1 MNTPIVDVS
10 PTARARLPRLGLSRF
25 ERFRG
30 SGTMRLGLTVVGVL
44 VLIAVISHFW
54 TPYDPA
60 ATKVGP
66 VYGEPTGKNWFGT
79 DRVGSDIFSRTM
91 AGTRTDVG
99 ITLTAVAISFSI
111 GTFLGSIAG
120 FFGGWVDTLIS
131 RLTEVMQ
138 AFPTLLLA
146 LLIVAAVG
154 PGIRNVIIVVAVV
167 GIPDYLRLAR
177 AEILSK
183 KTWQFAEAGQMVGNP
198 PLRLLLRHLV
208 PNSLLPLIAYSSINA
223 SWVTGLV
230 ASLGFLGLGI
240 EPGSAEWGAMIARG
254 EDSIVSGEWWISFFP
269 GVAIFILAAA
279 FYLIGDGIT
288 QGRDKR

>member
-1 MNTPIVDVS
+1 MTMQTIDIAA
-10 PTARARLPRLGLSRF
+10 TARAPRLGLSRLTK
-25 ERFRG
+25 FRG
-30 SGTMRLGLTVVGVL
+30 SGSMKLGLSVVGL
-44 VLIAVISHFW
+44 LALIAVISHFW
-54 TPYDPA
+54 TPYDPG
-60 ATKVGP
+60 ATKVGD
-66 VYGEPTGKNWFGT
+66 VYGAPNASHWFGT

-99 ITLTAVAISFSI
+99 ITLAAVAISFTI
-111 GTFLGSIAG
+111 GTFLGSISG
-120 FFGGWVDTLIS
+120 FFGGWIDTLIS

-146 LLIVAAVG
+146 MLIVAAVG
-154 PGIRNVIIVVAVV
+154 PGIRNVIIVVAIV

-183 KTWQFAEAGQMVGNP
+183 KSWQFAEAAQMVGNP

-240 EPGSAEWGAMIARG
+240 EPSSAEWGAMIARG

-269 GVAIFILAAA
+269 GLAIFVLAAA

-288 QGRDKR
+288 QGRDRR

>member
-1 MNTPIVDVS
+1 MNIQTVDVS
-10 PTARARLPRLGLSRF
+10 TSVSPRIRWLNLR
-25 ERFRG
+25 RYRG
-30 SGTMRLGLTVVGVL
+30 SATMRLGLVVVGFLVL
-44 VLIAVISHFW
+44 VAITSVFW

-66 VYGEPTGKNWFGT
+66 VYGAPSASHWFGT
-79 DRVGSDIFSRTM
+79 DRVGADIFSLTM

-99 ITLTAVAISFSI
+99 ITITAVAISFLV
-111 GTFLGSIAG
+111 GTFLGAISG
-120 FFGGWVDTLIS
+120 FYGGWVDAAIS

-146 LLIVAAVG
+146 MLIVAAAG
-154 PGIRNVIIVVAVV
+154 PGIRNVIIVVAIV

-198 PLRLLLRHLV
+198 PLRLLRKHLL
-208 PNSLLPLIAYSSINA
+208 PNSVLPLIAYSSINA
-223 SWVTGLV
+223 SWVTGLI

-269 GVAIFILAAA
+269 GLAIFVLAAA

-288 QGRDKR
+288 EGRDRR